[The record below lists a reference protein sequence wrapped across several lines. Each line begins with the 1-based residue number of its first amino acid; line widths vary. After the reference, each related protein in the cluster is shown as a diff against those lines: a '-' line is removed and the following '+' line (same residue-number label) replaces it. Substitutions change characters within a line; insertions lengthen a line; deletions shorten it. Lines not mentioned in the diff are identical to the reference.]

1 MANGDSVEFVL
12 IECERW
18 IGQSGDINGSAI
30 SISILLLLLLLV
42 AKILT
47 RSHSDTQLE

>member
-18 IGQSGDINGSAI
+18 IGQSGNNINGSAI
-30 SISILLLLLLLV
+30 SIASIAV
-42 AKILT
+42 AIAFA
-47 RSHSDTQLE
+47 SG

>member
-18 IGQSGDINGSAI
+18 IGQSGNINGSAI
-30 SISILLLLLLLV
+30 SIASIAV
-42 AKILT
+42 AIAFA
-47 RSHSDTQLE
+47 SG